1 MNDPITPFSGLEKLI
16 EDFIKEQN
24 NELINKKRS
33 TSDPIN
39 QVIKKTDGGKVL
51 MTLGPVIFK
60 ERKAIGVEVKKN
72 NHSEIYYCNK
82 EIILSSGSINSP
94 KILQLSGIG
103 DAELLSNNGIA
114 K

>member
-60 ERKAIGVEVKKN
+60 ERKVFIW
-72 NHSEIYYCNK
+72 S
-82 EIILSSGSINSP
+82 SSGNSN
-94 KILQLSGIG
+94 
-103 DAELLSNNGIA
+103 DVTYNN
-114 K
+114 KK

>member
-39 QVIKKTDGGKVL
+39 QVIKKTDGIIQTKDFSK
-51 MTLGPVIFK
+51 TLIK
-60 ERKAIGVEVKKN
+60 EVVQ
-72 NHSEIYYCNK
+72 S
-82 EIILSSGSINSP
+82 NSP
-94 KILQLSGIG
+94 R
-103 DAELLSNNGIA
+103 ETTNGHL
-114 K
+114 